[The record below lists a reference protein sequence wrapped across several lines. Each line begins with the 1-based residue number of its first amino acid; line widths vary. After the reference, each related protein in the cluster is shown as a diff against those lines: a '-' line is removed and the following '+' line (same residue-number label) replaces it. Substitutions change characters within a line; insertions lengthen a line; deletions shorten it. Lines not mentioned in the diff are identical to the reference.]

1 MTVTRDILN
10 SHPVSSLKKELGK
23 AKKSLNYGTLKKSE
37 LIDLMLKH
45 KEHFNH
51 IKKYEPPPRKQRQ
64 KKFKV
69 GESITFAGATKT
81 KPRKDLVRNET
92 YQTKPKP
99 EPPKPKPERVSADC
113 FSAYEIAKK
122 VIEFYKENKGI
133 FARDKYLIKNK
144 KDLEEKINTIKKI
157 LNDPRCENAKT
168 RPPFR
173 PFLEEALKLH
183 LEKPE
188 PKKRQKKFKVGE
200 SITFGGA
207 TKPKPRKNLIRNE
220 TYQKTGGKR

>member
-69 GESITFAGATKT
+69 GESITFGGATKT
-81 KPRKDLVRNET
+81 KPRKDLVRNEI
-92 YQTKPKP
+92 YETKP
-99 EPPKPKPERVSADC
+99 
-113 FSAYEIAKK
+113 
-122 VIEFYKENKGI
+122 
-133 FARDKYLIKNK
+133 
-144 KDLEEKINTIKKI
+144 
-157 LNDPRCENAKT
+157 
-168 RPPFR
+168 
-173 PFLEEALKLH
+173 
-183 LEKPE
+183 
-188 PKKRQKKFKVGE
+188 KRQKKFKVGD

-207 TKPKPRKNLIRNE
+207 TKPKPRKNLIKNP
-220 TYQKTGGKR
+220 TYQKTGGKA

>member
-1 MTVTRDILN
+1 MAVTREILN

-51 IKKYEPPPRKQRQ
+51 IKKYEAPPRKKRE

-81 KPRKDLVRNET
+81 KPRQNLVKNET
-92 YQTKPKP
+92 YETKP
-99 EPPKPKPERVSADC
+99 
-113 FSAYEIAKK
+113 
-122 VIEFYKENKGI
+122 
-133 FARDKYLIKNK
+133 
-144 KDLEEKINTIKKI
+144 
-157 LNDPRCENAKT
+157 
-168 RPPFR
+168 
-173 PFLEEALKLH
+173 
-183 LEKPE
+183 
-188 PKKRQKKFKVGE
+188 KRQKKFKVGE

-207 TKPKPRKNLIRNE
+207 TKPKPRNNLIRNPA
-220 TYQKTGGKR
+220 YQTTGGKA